1 MSYRFEY
8 KDSFWQDYFHAIG
21 YIVDALQNPIAAREL
36 DNTFERE
43 KRTLLVFPK
52 AAKPY
57 ASPPEVDTEYY
68 SLRVKNYLAF
78 YVVRGDVIEFRRF
91 LYSRADLHDR
101 LKT

>member
-1 MSYRFEY
+1 MSYKLRATNE
-8 KDSFWQDYFHAIG
+8 FWVDFNDAADYISDTLH
-21 YIVDALQNPIAAREL
+21 NPIAADNLLNEL
-36 DNTFERE
+36 VKEA
-43 KRTLLVFPK
+43 KTLLVFPK

-57 ASPPEVDTEYY
+57 ASPPEVDADYY
-68 SLRVKNYLAF
+68 ALRVKNYLAF

>member
-8 KDSFWQDYFHAIG
+8 KDSFWQDYYHAIE
-21 YIVDALQNPIAAREL
+21 YIADALQNPIAAQEL
-36 DNTFERE
+36 DNAFERE
-43 KRTLLVFPK
+43 KRALLIFPK

-57 ASPPEVDTEYY
+57 ATPPEVDADYY
-68 SLRVKNYLAF
+68 ALQAKNYLAF

-91 LYSRADLHDR
+91 LYSRADLRDR